1 METASRQLQ
10 SKFNAARNLFSKIND
25 IEKFRFI
32 ESTIA
37 ELNAIEI
44 KFALTTNHLFMN
56 VIIGKM
62 SSADALQEFMRV
74 VMSEGFSL
82 SVDRLID
89 ATKNNLKIYGISLRD
104 DMVESKGS
112 RLRKTPS
119 ASKVKT
125 TAICKVKLSAYILTD
140 IQRLLDVYPR
150 DATTLCIS
158 PQQVDYNFCK
168 TCCSEMIVD
177 SARSELR
184 CGDPT
189 CGNIRELVGT
199 VFDDSNFYNQEGQ
212 KTKLGTF
219 NPNRHFQFW
228 WLRIMARE
236 PEEEL
241 GDKDDADN
249 LYGEKLLAHLRK
261 IIVQDKKILRLITVN
276 DVRDMLCECD
286 RTELNKNV
294 PLIMKKL
301 TGIGPPQICD
311 NIAARV
317 ENLFTKAIEIGKR
330 IRRDDRTNRNYY
342 PFYIFKILDQIL
354 VDEEMRRIFFYIYI
368 QSKETV
374 EADDNNWEQI
384 CAELTEITYVPTDRI
399 MGLKY
404 RPL

>member
-1 METASRQLQ
+1 MDTASRQLQ
-10 SKFNAARNLFSKIND
+10 SKFNAARNLFTKINEV
-25 IEKFRFI
+25 EKFRFI
-32 ESTIA
+32 ESTIS
-37 ELNAIEI
+37 ELNALEI
-44 KFALTTNHLFMN
+44 KFALSTNHLFMN

-62 SSADALQEFMRV
+62 TKTDAMDEFTRI
-74 VMSEGFSL
+74 VMSEGFSS

-89 ATKNNLKIYGISLRD
+89 TTKNNLKLFDIILRD
-104 DMVESKGS
+104 DVSEVKSARM
-112 RLRKTPS
+112 RRTTP
-119 ASKVKT
+119 AGKT
-125 TAICKVKLSAYILTD
+125 TAVCKFKISSYILSD

-150 DATTLCIS
+150 DATALCIT
-158 PQQVDYNFCK
+158 PQQVNYNYCK
-168 TCCSEMIVD
+168 VCCSEMIVD
-177 SARSELR
+177 SAKSELK
-184 CGDPT
+184 CSDPT
-189 CGNIRELVGT
+189 CGTIRELVGT
-199 VFDDSNFYNQEGQ
+199 VFEDSNYYNQEGQ

-241 GDKDDADN
+241 GDKDDVDN
-249 LYGEKLLAHLRK
+249 LYGEKLLANLRR

-311 NIAARV
+311 VIAARV

-354 VDEEMRRIFFYIYI
+354 VDEEMRRIFYYIYI

-384 CAELTEITYVPTDRI
+384 CAELPEITYVPTDRT

-404 RPL
+404 RPI